1 MDQKE
6 LLSAIE
12 EQVKV
17 AKEKWA
23 KEVDSKGQEFE
34 GKLQKAIDKL
44 VEDSKNFDTKNTEK
58 FEAFKKSVE
67 KDFDDLALK
76 MTEKNQ
82 EAKQVSFKDAIAKG
96 LEANIGEIKGNARDR
111 RSTVIDLKSMGFENF
126 PNYTTFVQDV
136 RNQVIPT
143 MEEAFHV
150 RQILSAGTTTG
161 STLYYPKATGKTG
174 TGPGPWDYDRATVA
188 STTAKPAFAMNFERV
203 TAPVEWIA
211 GILTLPIEMLEDLSW
226 LTSYLATYAPIELL
240 KEEDDQILNG
250 DGTGNTLNGLINTA
264 DAYSGS
270 YTVGIERIIDA
281 AYGQLGESNFD
292 MPTNVLLHPRDI
304 VAIILNKA
312 SGGSGTYDL
321 PEGTV
326 GVVGGRLQIGG
337 LTVNKT
343 NKITQGDFLVGDF
356 VRGAALVTRSAM
368 QLRFFDQN
376 KDNVEK
382 NMMTVRIEERVAL
395 PKFYED
401 AFIYG
406 SLSAGS

>member
-1 MDQKE
+1 MSQNLDIKYIQSIVE
-6 LLSAIE
+6 
-12 EQVKV
+12 
-17 AKEKWA
+17 
-23 KEVDSKGQEFE
+23 DG
-34 GKLQKAIDKL
+34 LQKNIAVIREELKKGDEGTFSKVNGQLETLLKEAKDAAIK
-44 VEDSKNFDTKNTEK
+44 EQE
-58 FEAFKKSVE
+58 EFKKSMQ
-67 KDFDDLALK
+67 KDFDELALK
-76 MTEKNQ
+76 INEKDQKSN
-82 EAKQVSFKDAIAKG
+82 QVSFKDAVTKG
-96 LEANIGEIKGNARDR
+96 VEKQLEEIKGNARAR
-111 RSTVIDLKSMGFENF
+111 RETIVDLKSMGFENF
-126 PNYTTFVQDV
+126 TNYDTFVQDI

-143 MEEAFHV
+143 MEESFHV
-150 RQILSAGTTTG
+150 RNILGRGTTTG

-174 TGPGPWDYDRATVA
+174 TGPGPWDYDRSTVA
-188 STTAKPAFAMNFERV
+188 NTVVKPAFAMNFERV
-203 TAPVEWIA
+203 SAPVEWIA

-264 DAYSGS
+264 SAYSGI
-270 YTVGIERIIDA
+270 YTIGIERIIDA
-281 AYGQLGESNFD
+281 AYGQLGEDNFD
-292 MPTNVLLHPRDI
+292 MPTNVLLNPRDI
-304 VAIILNKA
+304 VAIMLNKA
-312 SGGSGTYDL
+312 STSGEYNL

-356 VRGAALVTRSAM
+356 IRGAALVTRSAM

-395 PKFYED
+395 PKFYEN

-406 SLSAGS
+406 ALTSS

>member
-6 LLSAIE
+6 LFDAIE
-12 EQVKV
+12 EKV
-17 AKEKWA
+17 STAKKNWQSEVEK
-23 KEVDSKGQEFE
+23 KGLEFE
-34 GKLQKAIDKL
+34 QKLIKAIDDLKA
-44 VEDSKNFDTKNTEK
+44 ESKEK
-58 FEAFKKSVE
+58 ELKIEEVKKALE
-67 KDFDDLALK
+67 KDFDELASK
-76 MTEKNQ
+76 VNEKDQ
-82 EAKQVSFKDAIAKG
+82 KSTHVSFKDAVTKG
-96 LEANIGEIKGNARDR
+96 VEKQFEEIKGNARGR
-111 RSTVIDLKSMGFENF
+111 RETIVDLKSMGFENF
-126 PNYTTFVQDV
+126 TNYDTFVQDI

-150 RQILSAGTTTG
+150 RQILGSGTTTG

-174 TGPGPWDYDRATVA
+174 TGPGPWDYNRSTVA
-188 STTAKPAFAMNFERV
+188 STPVKPAFAMNFERV

-264 DAYSGS
+264 SAYSGTYS
-270 YTVGIERIIDA
+270 VGIERIIDA
-281 AYGQLGESNFD
+281 AYGQLAEDNFD
-292 MPTNVLLHPRDI
+292 TPTNVLLNPRDV
-304 VAIILNKA
+304 VAIMLNKT
-312 SGGSGTYDL
+312 SGSGEYNL
-321 PEGTV
+321 PSGAV
-326 GVVGGRLQIGG
+326 GIVGGRLQIGG

-343 NKITQGDFLVGDF
+343 NKISAGDFLVGDF
-356 VRGAALVTRSAM
+356 LRGAALVTRSAM

-382 NMMTVRIEERVAL
+382 NMMTIRIEERVAL
-395 PKFYED
+395 PKFYEN

-406 SLSAGS
+406 ALTGS

>member
-6 LLSAIE
+6 LLEAVE
-12 EQVKV
+12 EKV
-17 AKEKWA
+17 SLAKKNWQSEVEK
-23 KEVDSKGQEFE
+23 KGQEFE
-34 GKLQKAIDKL
+34 QKLIKAI
-44 VEDSKNFDTKNTEK
+44 EDLKSESK
-58 FEAFKKSVE
+58 EAEVKIEDVKKALQ

-76 MTEKNQ
+76 MNEKDQ
-82 EAKQVSFKDAIAKG
+82 KSTQVSFKDAVSKG
-96 LEANIGEIKGNARDR
+96 VEKQLEEIKGNARAR
-111 RSTVIDLKSMGFENF
+111 RETIVDLKSMGFENF
-126 PNYTTFVQDV
+126 TNYDTFVQDI
-136 RNQVIPT
+136 RNQVVPT
-143 MEEAFHV
+143 MEESFHV
-150 RQILSAGTTTG
+150 RNILGRGTTTG

-174 TGPGPWDYDRATVA
+174 TGPGAWDYDRTTVA
-188 STTAKPAFAMNFERV
+188 NTVVKPAFAMNFERV

-264 DAYSGS
+264 EAYSGS

-281 AYGQLGESNFD
+281 AYGQLGEDNFD
-292 MPTNVLLHPRDI
+292 TPTNVLLNPRDI
-304 VAIILNKA
+304 VSIMLNKA
-312 SGGSGTYDL
+312 STSGEYNL
-321 PEGTV
+321 PNGTV

-343 NKITQGDFLVGDF
+343 NKITQGNFLVGDF
-356 VRGAALVTRSAM
+356 LRGAALVTRSAM

-382 NMMTVRIEERVAL
+382 NMMTIRIEERVAL
-395 PKFYED
+395 PKFYEN
-401 AFIYG
+401 AFVYG
-406 SLSAGS
+406 TLTGS